1 MNRIGKSVII
11 FLLILILILCIII
24 KKKFTEKFISDNKI
38 PKIIHQTWKTNSLP
52 EKFQRW
58 SKTIKELHPDWE
70 YKLWTDE
77 DNRNFI
83 KKEYPWFLK
92 TYDGYNKNIK
102 RVDAVRYFYLY
113 HYGGVYIDLD
123 FVCLKSMDN
132 LLNNKEIVLGQLED
146 INHPQSIPNAI
157 MISKPRDKFWMYV
170 INKLPARM
178 NKGNPES
185 DTGPIFLTQCVKEY
199 NKNNNKSNITLL
211 NSNYFYPI
219 DWTTQKGQ
227 KYRKNIPSDLKKEFP
242 DSYFVTFWTSSWKNN
257 NKLKN
262 LN

>member
-92 TYDGYNKNIK
+92 TYDGYDRNIK

-113 HYGGVYIDLD
+113 HYGGVYIDMN
-123 FVCLKSMDN
+123 FVCLKPLNN
-132 LLNNKEIVLGQLED
+132 LLNYNKPVFGYQRPEINESD
-146 INHPQSIPNAI
+146 SIANAF
-157 MISKPRDKFWMYV
+157 MISPPKNKLFYYLIHNLDKTKNLKVLYATGPNYLTNN
-170 INKLPARM
+170 INKYKYNCEVKVLKMPLIYTHIWNEKNPDKLCKDGDNRDCKKKFPNSYTTTYWSGSWM
-178 NKGNPES
+178 NKK
-185 DTGPIFLTQCVKEY
+185 I
-199 NKNNNKSNITLL
+199 
-211 NSNYFYPI
+211 
-219 DWTTQKGQ
+219 
-227 KYRKNIPSDLKKEFP
+227 
-242 DSYFVTFWTSSWKNN
+242 
-257 NKLKN
+257 
-262 LN
+262 